1 MKRKLFGTLLAAALV
16 VTSAFTVMAA
26 GSKTSSAALTG
37 ETAKYYEIT
46 ETFTDDGSYGEGVLD
61 AINSINNGSASLE
74 AVEALAPELAADLS
88 GMEMATKFQDL
99 QLKEGEVP
107 KNANGMYEPT
117 ITVPNLTEAMQ
128 DVKILHYSTARSVW
142 EIITPKNVDYSAK
155 TITAEFQDLSPIAVL
170 YKADAS
176 ASATTTDSAKE
187 TSPSTGAASNWGMFA
202 GAAVILC
209 GAAAVTYRKYGK
221 VQ

>member
-1 MKRKLFGTLLAAALV
+1 
-16 VTSAFTVMAA
+16 
-26 GSKTSSAALTG
+26 
-37 ETAKYYEIT
+37 
-46 ETFTDDGSYGEGVLD
+46 
-61 AINSINNGSASLE
+61 
-74 AVEALAPELAADLS
+74 
-88 GMEMATKFQDL
+88 MEMATKFQDL

-176 ASATTTDSAKE
+176 ASATTTDSATG